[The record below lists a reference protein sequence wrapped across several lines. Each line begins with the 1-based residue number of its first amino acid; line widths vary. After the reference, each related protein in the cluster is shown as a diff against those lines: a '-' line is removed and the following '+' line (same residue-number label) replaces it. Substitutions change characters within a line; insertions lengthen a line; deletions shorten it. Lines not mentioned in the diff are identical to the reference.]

1 MAVFCIFEL
10 VFYFL
15 YHYFVSNFLL
25 YFTLCMIKL
34 SNQYHPWIRII
45 SPNLKERREEN
56 LEMKIKIHK
65 KQIKKIEDRLNMEKE
80 ISEAFERELRRM
92 RYTKLEIKDDP
103 EQNPSTNDRTQDD
116 DIYNVEGM

>member
-1 MAVFCIFEL
+1 
-10 VFYFL
+10 
-15 YHYFVSNFLL
+15 
-25 YFTLCMIKL
+25 
-34 SNQYHPWIRII
+34 
-45 SPNLKERREEN
+45 
-56 LEMKIKIHK
+56 MKIKIHK

-116 DIYNVEGM
+116 DIYNIEGM

>member
-1 MAVFCIFEL
+1 
-10 VFYFL
+10 
-15 YHYFVSNFLL
+15 
-25 YFTLCMIKL
+25 
-34 SNQYHPWIRII
+34 
-45 SPNLKERREEN
+45 
-56 LEMKIKIHK
+56 MKIKIHK